1 MSGFSSTNTNMN
13 VNMSNEHL
21 LLINI
26 LNNMYNDNLR
36 QINLLTEYNNDI
48 RNTITSILYPRH
60 SNGTRNRT
68 RYSNQNI
75 FRNNTTVDEYSL
87 TVPLFDI
94 RLTDLERNNNT
105 TADTNNLMGLF
116 RTFFEPVEV
125 YPTQSQI
132 EAGTR
137 RVRYCD
143 IVTPRNRSCPI
154 SLENFSD
161 NDMVTVIRHCG
172 HIFNTEQLNTW
183 FRSHCACPVCRYDIR
198 NFNET
203 ASSSGLFNTDTDVS
217 NNLLEQE
224 TSRPQRRQTNANNI
238 STENVERTIDT
249 ISQLLN
255 SENLL
260 NTFRDISGN
269 RLTELSDP
277 QTLYNLISAFRR
289 RR

>member
-1 MSGFSSTNTNMN
+1 MSGFLSTNTNLNMN
-13 VNMSNEHL
+13 VNISNEYL

-48 RNTITSILYPRH
+48 RNTITSILYPRQ
-60 SNGTRNRT
+60 SNGVRNRT
-68 RYSNQNI
+68 RNSNQNI

-94 RLTDLERNNNT
+94 RLTDLERSNT
-105 TADTNNLMGLF
+105 NADTNNLMGLF

-132 EAGTR
+132 EAATR

-198 NFNET
+198 NFNDT
-203 ASSSGLFNTDTDVS
+203 AASSGLFNTDTDVS
-217 NNLLEQE
+217 NNLLQQE
-224 TSRPQRRQTNANNI
+224 TSRPQRRQSNTNNI
-238 STENVERTIDT
+238 STENVERSIDA
-249 ISQLLN
+249 ISQLVN
-255 SENLL
+255 SNNVL

-269 RLTELSDP
+269 DLSDP